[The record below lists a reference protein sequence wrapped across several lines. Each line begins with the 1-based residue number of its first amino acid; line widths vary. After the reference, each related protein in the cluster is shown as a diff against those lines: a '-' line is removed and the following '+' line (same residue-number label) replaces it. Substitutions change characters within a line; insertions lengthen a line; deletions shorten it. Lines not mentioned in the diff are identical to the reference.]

1 MKFYHV
7 IDNRRTAGFTIAAE
21 VSAPPEDAQVVDG
34 QSVVR
39 VDCAVS
45 YCAPVEQNFSR
56 PKGRL
61 VAARRLENAK
71 EMPSFKKFSFL
82 TRSQDGLK
90 AQALIC
96 LQGNMPEDSLGWAR
110 SLVNRELSR
119 LETLREIEAIR
130 RGDA

>member
-7 IDNRRTAGFTIAAE
+7 IDNRRTAGLTIAAE
-21 VSAPPEDAQVVDG
+21 ISSDDTPVTEDG
-34 QSVVR
+34 QSEVR

-61 VAARRLENAK
+61 VAARRLGNAK
-71 EMPSFKKFSFL
+71 EMPGFKKFSFF

-90 AQALIC
+90 AQALLC
-96 LQGNMPEDSLGWAR
+96 LQGNMPENSLGWAR

-119 LETLREIEAIR
+119 LETLRELDAIR